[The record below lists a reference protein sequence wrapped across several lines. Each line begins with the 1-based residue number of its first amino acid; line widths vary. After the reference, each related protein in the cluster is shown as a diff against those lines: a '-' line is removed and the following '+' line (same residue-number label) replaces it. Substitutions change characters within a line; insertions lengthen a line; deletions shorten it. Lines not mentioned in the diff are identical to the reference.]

1 MYEDLTKLL
10 NQLDDGPYGEWII
23 DKENDGSPEHPLQFP
38 YVHFLNEVV
47 GDLMDTVYHYA
58 NNGHDYLFRYDETIQ
73 AGGVDIRNIPLKD
86 VDVSSLDGTTVLAM
100 LMMAIRED
108 RFCEGALLEY
118 FENGSIRKWL
128 QRLQEID
135 NSERT

>member
-10 NQLDDGPYGEWII
+10 DQMDDGPYGEWII
-23 DKENDGSPEHPLQFP
+23 DTENDGSPEHPRQFP
-38 YVHFLNEVV
+38 FVHFQNEVV
-47 GDLMDTVYHYA
+47 FELIDTIGSYA
-58 NNGHDYLFRYDETIQ
+58 KNGHDYLYRYDETIQ
-73 AGGVDIRNIPLKD
+73 AGGVDIRNTPLKD
-86 VDVSSLDGTTVLAM
+86 VDVSSLDGKTVLAM

-128 QRLQEID
+128 QRLQQID
-135 NSERT
+135 NS

>member
-86 VDVSSLDGTTVLAM
+86 VDVSSAPS
-100 LMMAIRED
+100 
-108 RFCEGALLEY
+108 
-118 FENGSIRKWL
+118 GSGCRGFRKSTIAK
-128 QRLQEID
+128 EH
-135 NSERT
+135 NMG

>member
-58 NNGHDYLFRYDETIQ
+58 NNGHDYLFRYDETIRHADDGDPGRPVLRGST
-73 AGGVDIRNIPLKD
+73 AG
-86 VDVSSLDGTTVLAM
+86 VL
-100 LMMAIRED
+100 
-108 RFCEGALLEY
+108 
-118 FENGSIRKWL
+118 
-128 QRLQEID
+128 
-135 NSERT
+135 